1 MEKRW
6 RYTMMTNRTTIIFD
20 LDGTL
25 IESSVGIL
33 EGFRLA
39 LRECNIEAKLPIE
52 KSLIGP
58 PLKQTI
64 SKLIDSMDT
73 AMVDVIADAFK
84 ANYDSVGY
92 LKTVLFSG
100 VIEMLEELAQ
110 EYTLYIAT
118 NKRII
123 PTLKIMKHLKID
135 SYFNGIYALDSF
147 EPSLSSKGEL
157 IGQIMSDHGIPREL
171 VCYVGDR
178 IEDGVA
184 AGENEIP
191 FIMAAWGFDVNANSM
206 KINNSWSIARE
217 PNDIVINSREKLCA
231 K

>member
-1 MEKRW
+1 
-6 RYTMMTNRTTIIFD
+6 MMTNRTTIIFD